1 MPIFAN
7 FAAFQVGWFSCVL
20 GAAHGIPWLGA
31 FVSIAVVAWHLAR
44 AAAPRSE
51 LTLILLAGLIGLV
64 LDSIPVA
71 SGLIHYTSGNLVPGA
86 APYWIIAM
94 WLIFATTLNVTFRWL
109 KRRWLLAALLGA
121 VAGPLAYYGG
131 AALGA
136 AEFPASGPLGAMLA
150 IGIIWASAMPLLM
163 WLSDRYDG
171 MVAA

>member
-1 MPIFAN
+1 MPVIAN
-7 FAAFQVGWFSCVL
+7 FLAFQLGWFSCVL
-20 GAAHGIPWLGA
+20 GAAHGIPWFGTI
-31 FVSIAVVAWHLAR
+31 IAIALVAWHLAR
-44 AAAPRSE
+44 ATAPRSE
-51 LTLILLAGLIGLV
+51 LRLILTAGLIGLA

-71 SGLIHYTSGNLVPGA
+71 SGLIHYVSGTLLPGA
-86 APYWIIAM
+86 APHWIVAM

-136 AEFPASGPLGAMLA
+136 AEFPGSDPALA
-150 IGIIWASAMPLLM
+150 LAVIAIVWASAMPLLM

-171 MVAA
+171 MVTA